1 MNEKT
6 RQQKI
11 ITNDAG
17 NKQSSLAVDQLKNEF
32 QKKITSLEKELSKS
46 KVHYFSFFRK

>member
-6 RQQKI
+6 RQQR

-17 NKQSSLAVDQLKNEF
+17 NKQSSVDLKNEF
-32 QKKITSLEKELSKS
+32 QKKITSLEKELSKA
-46 KVHYFSFFRK
+46 KVLFFIFILK

>member
-6 RQQKI
+6 RQQR

-17 NKQSSLAVDQLKNEF
+17 NKQSSLAVDLKNEF
-32 QKKITSLEKELSKS
+32 QKKITSLEKELSKA
-46 KVHYFSFFRK
+46 KVLFFLFFLK